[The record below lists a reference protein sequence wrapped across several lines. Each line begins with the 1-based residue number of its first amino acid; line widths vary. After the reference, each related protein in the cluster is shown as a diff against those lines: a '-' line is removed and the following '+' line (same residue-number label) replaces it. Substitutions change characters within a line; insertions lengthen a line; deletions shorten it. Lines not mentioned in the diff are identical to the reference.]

1 MAETKPRVLFVC
13 THNAAR
19 SQMAKALLRHYA
31 GERFE
36 VLSAGVAPTE
46 VHPLTRQ
53 AQSDIGL
60 DTRELQ
66 AKSLDLFFAKVS
78 ITYAIICVTR
88 RRPATHACIRSRSIR
103 SIGRLKILPGP
114 QGPRR
119 CACASF
125 AGSETRLTD
134 VCGPGLRSL
143 RAVLMTRGE
152 MQMIVRRLSLVVLA
166 VMVSS
171 SVVSSGGSRT
181 GTDLPPGT
189 VQLRGAGSTFAAPLY
204 KTWLDAYQTRHPQVA
219 LSYEAIGSGEGTQQF
234 LSGAVDFGASDAAMT
249 DEEMAEVARGVQ
261 LVPALAGSI
270 VLAYNW
276 RD

>member
-1 MAETKPRVLFVC
+1 
-13 THNAAR
+13 
-19 SQMAKALLRHYA
+19 
-31 GERFE
+31 
-36 VLSAGVAPTE
+36 
-46 VHPLTRQ
+46 
-53 AQSDIGL
+53 
-60 DTRELQ
+60 
-66 AKSLDLFFAKVS
+66 
-78 ITYAIICVTR
+78 
-88 RRPATHACIRSRSIR
+88 
-103 SIGRLKILPGP
+103 
-114 QGPRR
+114 
-119 CACASF
+119 
-125 AGSETRLTD
+125 
-134 VCGPGLRSL
+134 
-143 RAVLMTRGE
+143 

-270 VLAYNW
+270 VLAYNLEGLGGPLKLP
-276 RD
+276 RAVYIDIFSGKITS